1 MSHYTNPAFCQ
12 QSEFYPRAKK
22 PQSTKPK
29 QFHTEV
35 QRSESIRTISRN
47 ASQNNQ
53 QRLPTQFELQSIR
66 FKNSSKI
73 QQRELPPK
81 PGPKPIQFEINGKE
95 LTSSAASWTT
105 KPVTSEGYAL
115 VPLDELPKASK
126 SRYAIL
132 GSQEANMLCN
142 SSMRLTKSQDDLDRI
157 SNSTAEFAYDEGGD
171 SFTSLPAFTQDDRKI
186 VSAFS
191 TDFINKSMI
200 LLDQNNMQRYAIVPT
215 EDDEEMV
222 DSSHE
227 IIQIHNGR
235 AHRYAVIPT
244 DDDETCFSG
253 DFETLAE
260 PKMYQAIKPDH
271 AVSAAF
277 TTPTKSK
284 QNYIATPVN
293 AFSSSKRIKMDSPA
307 TKSHSSLQRNESM
320 QKLPETPTR
329 NAIATQKL
337 HELLSTPRKNSPTIL
352 QRHGSYQTIVHKLPS
367 KRYQSEMLNQS
378 QLILNQSAISR
389 KAPSFAPQKLQY
401 DARQTQPEQSTMDQ
415 RTTAIISPRL
425 QQSIYNETTSSNSTE
440 QPWPHESY
448 LKVENATAT
457 IGIVSL
463 MLILTGVLNSG
474 LCLYMVT
481 DVSQDM
487 YIKKYCS
494 TISFAFVSILYPDEA
509 IIFSRSGHY

>member
-12 QSEFYPRAKK
+12 QSEFYPRNKK
-22 PQSTKPK
+22 TQPTKPK

-35 QRSESIRTISRN
+35 QRSESIRAISRN
-47 ASQNNQ
+47 ASQSNQ

-81 PGPKPIQFEINGKE
+81 PGPKPIQFEINEKE
-95 LTSSAASWTT
+95 RTSSAAVWIT
-105 KPVTSEGYAL
+105 KPEPSEGYAL
-115 VPLDELPKASK
+115 VPLDELPNASK

-171 SFTSLPAFTQDDRKI
+171 SFTSLPAIKPDDRKM

-200 LLDQNNMQRYAIVPT
+200 LLDQNSMQRYAIIPT

-235 AHRYAVIPT
+235 THRYAVIPT

-253 DFETLAE
+253 DFETMAE
-260 PKMYQAIKPDH
+260 TQMYQSMKPDR
-271 AVSAAF
+271 AVSNAF
-277 TTPTKSK
+277 TTPPKSK
-284 QNYIATPVN
+284 HNKKAFPVN
-293 AFSSSKRIKMDSPA
+293 AFSPSSKIIKDSPA
-307 TKSHSSLQRNESM
+307 RNPHSTVQRNESM
-320 QKLPETPTR
+320 KKLPETPTR

-337 HELLSTPRKNSPTIL
+337 HELLSTPRKNSPTVL

-367 KRYQSEMLNQS
+367 KLYQAEMLNQS
-378 QLILNQSAISR
+378 QLMLNQSITSR
-389 KAPSFAPQKLQY
+389 KPPNFTPQKLQY
-401 DARQTQPEQSTMDQ
+401 DARQIQSEQSIIDQ

-425 QQSIYNETTSSNSTE
+425 QQSIYNETTSTNSTE

-481 DVSQDM
+481 GVS
-487 YIKKYCS
+487 
-494 TISFAFVSILYPDEA
+494 
-509 IIFSRSGHY
+509 